1 MGYASQL
8 KSTLNCVE
16 TSKARREAEIN
27 MATIAVVNNR
37 AALKA
42 ARKAEESAL
51 RAIKTAERA
60 VVKLKSER
68 KDAYA
73 LSSQS
78 EVAMKLGEATDE
90 LHNKVMALR
99 KDQAEVLGLE
109 TKARELGQV
118 QAFQEASWN
127 VSKDLRV
134 NAEKLDATWQEWHS
148 TVNQGAKKALKEN
161 NWYRRMAEARKVLDD
176 ARKEHL
182 KYKGDVMAAIER
194 RNNAINR
201 LNKLMEK
208 EVR

>member
-1 MGYASQL
+1 MGYAETL
-8 KSTLNCVE
+8 RTTLNGVE
-16 TSKARREAEIN
+16 NVKSRREAEIN

-78 EVAMKLGEATDE
+78 EISMTLGEATDK
-90 LHNKVMALR
+90 LHTKVMELM

-109 TKARELGQV
+109 EKARELGQIN
-118 QAFQEASWN
+118 AFQEASWN
-127 VSKDLRV
+127 VSKDLSIY
-134 NAEKLDATWQEWHS
+134 AEKLDATWQEWHS
-148 TVNQGAKKALKEN
+148 TVNQGAKKALKET